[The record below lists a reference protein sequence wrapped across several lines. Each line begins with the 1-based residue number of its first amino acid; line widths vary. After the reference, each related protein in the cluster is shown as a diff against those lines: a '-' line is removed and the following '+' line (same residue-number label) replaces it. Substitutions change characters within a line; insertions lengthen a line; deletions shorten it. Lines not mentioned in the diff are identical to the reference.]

1 MVLLEVLLYDEAAH
15 GVSDEHG
22 LGTEHVDGTA
32 YIVDIVGDGT
42 RLQRLGQSAGT
53 MAAQAHRDGT
63 KTLVGKEVQEMLVPT
78 PRGER
83 RPVNE
88 KQRRRMSVT
97 ARPFV
102 DQFEHGSVP
111 PIKIAAT
118 EW

>member
-1 MVLLEVLLYDEAAH
+1 
-15 GVSDEHG
+15 
-22 LGTEHVDGTA
+22 
-32 YIVDIVGDGT
+32 
-42 RLQRLGQSAGT
+42 

-63 KTLVGKEVQEMLVPT
+63 ETLVGKEVQKVLIPT
-78 PRGER
+78 PRGVPN
-83 RPVNE
+83 PVNE

-102 DQFEHGSVP
+102 DQFEHWSVP